1 MALRFTTE
9 AVFIETFTKDASVDT
24 CRALFTV
31 VKHAFV
37 AERFTMD
44 AVFIDAFVKEASVD
58 T

>member
-1 MALRFTTE
+1 VAERLITE
-9 AVFIETFTKDASVDT
+9 AVFIETFVNDAFVDT